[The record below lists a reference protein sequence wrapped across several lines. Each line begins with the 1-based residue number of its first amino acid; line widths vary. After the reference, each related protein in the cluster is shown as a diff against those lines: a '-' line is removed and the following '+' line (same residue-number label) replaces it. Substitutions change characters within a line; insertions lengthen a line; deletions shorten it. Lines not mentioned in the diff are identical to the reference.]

1 MKRVSMLPPSNS
13 GITACVLVFMFQNVR
28 SPEELIFQLLQP
40 DGFTIA
46 AKNIEGHDLLNAAQT
61 FLQGQ
66 SIPKLYGI
74 MHMGQYGNI
83 LLPQMRIEFV
93 LSVIAKQ
100 KQGKVLKAFVKF
112 F

>member
-66 SIPKLYGI
+66 SIPKSYGI
-74 MHMGQYGNI
+74 MHGTIWKYSSSAAENSI
-83 LLPQMRIEFV
+83 CTVSDR
-93 LSVIAKQ
+93 
-100 KQGKVLKAFVKF
+100 
-112 F
+112 